1 LLGVNDW
8 NQQPPPQPGP
18 GEQPWQAQQPDPQPG
33 FPPNTP
39 PGYPPG
45 GQPGYPPGGQPG
57 YPAGGQPGY
66 PPGPQGYAGRPP
78 ELPGLNLWLTLSIVG
93 VTVLGCGVA
102 GLPFNIVAL
111 VFAILAWT
119 ARGRGG
125 LDRARTHLKR
135 AKIFGIIGLV
145 LALAN
150 IAVGITAAI
159 TSGSST

>member
-39 PGYPPG
+39 PGYPP
-45 GQPGYPPGGQPG
+45 
-57 YPAGGQPGY
+57 GGQPGY

-119 ARGRGG
+119 ARGRGD